1 MMQRLKDNYTKN
13 YKDEKETAEQPLEIP
28 AYNPSKHGGDIILDG
43 HNSILVKYAQCCN
56 PLPGD
61 EIVGFTTKGHGISV
75 HKKDCINYRS
85 AVKNNIELGRWHP
98 LKWADDAKK
107 PGGNT
112 YRTTLDI
119 VSSDRTGLLA
129 EVVSA
134 LSEMHIPINEMNA
147 RELKNGNAN
156 VIITVSIAGMEQLNN
171 IITRIKKIEGVTSV
185 DRTGK

>member
-1 MMQRLKDNYTKN
+1 MRYPHT
-13 YKDEKETAEQPLEIP
+13 IP
-28 AYNPSKHGGDIILDG
+28 QS
-43 HNSILVKYAQCCN
+43 
-56 PLPGD
+56 PGD

-107 PGGNT
+107 PGGST